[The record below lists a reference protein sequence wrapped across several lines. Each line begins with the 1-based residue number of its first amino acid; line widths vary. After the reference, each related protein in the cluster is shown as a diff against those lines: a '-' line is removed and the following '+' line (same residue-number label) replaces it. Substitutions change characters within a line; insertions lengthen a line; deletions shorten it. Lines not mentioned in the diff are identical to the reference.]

1 MSTRRFRRISSAE
14 TLAANSNEEQ
24 GRQMNPISSRSRWLG
39 VCALAL
45 AAISAAAQAQTA
57 WPGKPVRVVVAF
69 PPGGIVDNV
78 ARQLQPKL
86 QAALGQPVVIDNR
99 SGAGGTVGAAEVAR
113 AAPDG
118 YTLLMVFDSYATYPL
133 VYPKLSFD
141 IARDLQPVTQ
151 IASNPLILVVNPK
164 VQANDFKSFV
174 GLLKSQPGQYN
185 YASVGPGSSNHLT
198 AELFKAQTGTF
209 VTHIP
214 YRGGGPAQQ
223 DLLGGQVEMMFLS
236 AVLAQ
241 PHVKAG
247 KLRALAQTGAQRV
260 PAYADTPTVAE
271 SGVRGFEVNS
281 WVGLLA
287 PAGTPR
293 PVVDRLQAEVKKIVS
308 DPAFDQQLREKGLTG
323 IASTPEQFTV
333 ALRSEQD
340 KWTRLV
346 RERNLSLE

>member
-1 MSTRRFRRISSAE
+1 MASTAIRL
-14 TLAANSNEEQ
+14 LAAC
-24 GRQMNPISSRSRWLG
+24 G
-39 VCALAL
+39 LAL
-45 AAISAAAQAQTA
+45 AAAGAPHAQPA
-57 WPGKPVRVVVAF
+57 WPAKPVRVVVAF

-78 ARQLQPKL
+78 ARQLQPRL
-86 QAALGQPVVIDNR
+86 QAALGQPVIIDNR
-99 SGAGGTVGAAEVAR
+99 GGAGGTVASAEVAR
-113 AAPDG
+113 SAPDG
-118 YTLLMVFDSYATYPL
+118 HTLLMVFDSYATYPL

-141 IARDLQPVTQ
+141 IAKDLQPVTQ
-151 IASNPLILVVNPK
+151 IASNPLVLVVNPK
-164 VQANDFKSFV
+164 VPAQDFKSFV
-174 GLLKSQPGQYN
+174 GLLKSQPGRLN

-198 AELFKAQTGTF
+198 AELFKARTGTF

-271 SGVRGFEVNS
+271 SGYHGFEVNS

-293 PVVDRLQAEVKKIVS
+293 PVVDRLQAEVRKVVT
-308 DPAFDQQLREKGLTG
+308 DPAFDQRLREQGLSG
-323 IASTPEQFTV
+323 IASTPEQFAA
-333 ALRSEQD
+333 ALRTEQD

-346 RERNLSLE
+346 RERGLSLE

>member
-1 MSTRRFRRISSAE
+1 MSTRRSRRTSCAE
-14 TLAANSNEEQ
+14 PTLKEENVTSLATRLLAACS
-24 GRQMNPISSRSRWLG
+24 
-39 VCALAL
+39 LAL
-45 AAISAAAQAQTA
+45 AAVSAAHAQQP
-57 WPGKPVRVVVAF
+57 WPSKPVRVVVAF
-69 PPGGIVDNV
+69 PPGGIVDTV
-78 ARQLQPKL
+78 ARQLQPRL
-86 QAALGQPVVIDNR
+86 QAALGQPVIIDNR
-99 SGAGGTVGAAEVAR
+99 GGAGGTVGSAEVAK

-118 YTLLMVFDSYATYPL
+118 HTLLMVCDSYATYPL
-133 VYPKLSFD
+133 VYPKLGFD
-141 IARDLQPVTQ
+141 IAKDLQPVTQ
-151 IASNPLILVVNPK
+151 IASNPLVLVVNPK
-164 VQANDFKSFV
+164 VPASDFKSFV
-174 GLLKSQPGQYN
+174 GLLKSKPGQFN

-260 PAYADTPTVAE
+260 SAYADTPTVAE
-271 SGVRGFEVNS
+271 SGYRDFQVNS

-287 PAGTPR
+287 PTGTPR
-293 PVVDRLQAEVKKIVS
+293 AVVDRLQAEVRKIVT
-308 DPAFDQQLREKGLTG
+308 DPAFDQRLREQGLTG
-323 IASTPEQFTV
+323 IASTPEQFAS
-333 ALRSEQD
+333 ALRTEQD

>member
-1 MSTRRFRRISSAE
+1 MGAVGQIH
-14 TLAANSNEEQ
+14 
-24 GRQMNPISSRSRWLG
+24 
-39 VCALAL
+39 
-45 AAISAAAQAQTA
+45 AQT
-57 WPGKPVRVVVAF
+57 WPSKPVRVVVAF
-69 PPGGIVDNV
+69 PPGGIVDTV
-78 ARQLQPKL
+78 ARQLQPRL
-86 QAALGQPVVIDNR
+86 AAALGQPVIIDNR
-99 SGAGGTVGAAEVAR
+99 SGAGGTVGAAEVVK

-118 YTLLMVFDSYATYPL
+118 HTLLMVFDSYATYPL
-133 VYPKLSFD
+133 VYPKLGFD
-141 IARDLQPVTQ
+141 IGKDLQPVTQ

-164 VQANDFKSFV
+164 VEAKDFKSFV
-174 GLLKSQPGQYN
+174 GLVKSQPGRYN

-198 AELFKAQTGTF
+198 AELFKATTGTF

-260 PAYADTPTVAE
+260 NAYADTPTVAE
-271 SGVRGFEVNS
+271 SGYRGFEVNS
-281 WVGLLA
+281 WVGMLA

-293 PVVDRLQAEVKKIVS
+293 PVVDRLQAEVRKIVT
-308 DPAFDQQLREKGLTG
+308 DPAFAARLSEQGLTG
-323 IASTPEQFTV
+323 IASTPEQFAA
-333 ALRSEQD
+333 ALKLEQD

-346 RERNLSLE
+346 RERQLSLE

>member
-1 MSTRRFRRISSAE
+1 MNVTSLAVRV
-14 TLAANSNEEQ
+14 LAACS
-24 GRQMNPISSRSRWLG
+24 
-39 VCALAL
+39 LAL
-45 AAISAAAQAQTA
+45 AAAGAAQAQQP
-57 WPGKPVRVVVAF
+57 WPSKPVRVVVAF
-69 PPGGIVDNV
+69 PPGGIVDTV
-78 ARQLQPKL
+78 ARQLQPRL
-86 QAALGQPVVIDNR
+86 QAALGQPVIIDNR
-99 SGAGGTVGAAEVAR
+99 GGAGGTVASAEVAK

-118 YTLLMVFDSYATYPL
+118 HTLLMVFDSYATYPL

-141 IARDLQPVTQ
+141 IAKDLQPVTQ
-151 IASNPLILVVNPK
+151 IASNPLVLVVNPK
-164 VQANDFKSFV
+164 VSASDFKSFV
-174 GLLKSQPGQYN
+174 GLLKNKPGQLN

-236 AVLAQ
+236 AVLAR

-271 SGVRGFEVNS
+271 SGYRDFQVNS
-281 WVGLLA
+281 WVGMLA

-293 PVVDRLQAEVKKIVS
+293 AVVDRLQAEIRKIVT
-308 DPAFDQQLREKGLTG
+308 DPAFDQRLREQGLTG
-323 IASTPEQFTV
+323 IASTPEQFAS
-333 ALRSEQD
+333 ALRTEQD

-346 RERNLSLE
+346 RQRNLSLE